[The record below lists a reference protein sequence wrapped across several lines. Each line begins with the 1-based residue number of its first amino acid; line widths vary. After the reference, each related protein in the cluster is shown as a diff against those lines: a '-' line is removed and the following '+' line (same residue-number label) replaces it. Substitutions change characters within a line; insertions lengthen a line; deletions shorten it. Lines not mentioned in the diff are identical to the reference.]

1 MHIKCQIQESEIT
14 EILFL
19 MGATKGRD
27 LHKSLKLFLKECEK
41 SLWLF
46 IDLRLKSSNLKERP
60 RITPSGRSPQKKRLR
75 SFSAKGEDRPT
86 VRVDDTYDER
96 VKQQTQH

>member
-19 MGATKGRD
+19 MGATRGRD

-60 RITPSGRSPQKKRLR
+60 RITPSGSKRAGKICKCFGTHPPL
-75 SFSAKGEDRPT
+75 
-86 VRVDDTYDER
+86 
-96 VKQQTQH
+96 TQPIHTQNEENP

>member
-14 EILFL
+14 EILLL

-46 IDLRLKSSNLKERP
+46 IDLR
-60 RITPSGRSPQKKRLR
+60 RSIDSESKFLRLLFVH
-75 SFSAKGEDRPT
+75 FSK
-86 VRVDDTYDER
+86 
-96 VKQQTQH
+96 